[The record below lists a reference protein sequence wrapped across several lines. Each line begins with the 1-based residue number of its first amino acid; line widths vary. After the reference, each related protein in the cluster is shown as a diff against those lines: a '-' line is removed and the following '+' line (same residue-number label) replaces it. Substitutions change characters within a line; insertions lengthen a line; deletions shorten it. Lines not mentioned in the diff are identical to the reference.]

1 MYPTKDIIDIDVNSA
16 DHATL
21 VNAVKAA
28 GLHWLKGPGAF
39 TVKHV
44 NHPVRLEN
52 GSLAQLEGSADLAH
66 GRS

>member
-1 MYPTKDIIDIDVNSA
+1 MYLTKDIIDIDVNSA

-28 GLHWLKGPGAF
+28 GLVHWLKGPGGF

-52 GSLAQLEGSADLAH
+52 GSLAQ
-66 GRS
+66 